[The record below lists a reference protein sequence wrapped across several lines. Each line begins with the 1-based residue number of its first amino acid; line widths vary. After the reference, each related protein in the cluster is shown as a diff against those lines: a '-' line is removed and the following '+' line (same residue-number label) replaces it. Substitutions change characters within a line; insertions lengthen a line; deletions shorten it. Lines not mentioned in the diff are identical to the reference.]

1 MKLTIFAKLFL
12 AIFLSMLVTLG
23 AMTASIQWVFRQ
35 GFDEYLRKVEETRL
49 EKLTKLLE
57 EDYRKQGSWEFLYAN
72 QDYWMTLLRQ
82 SNGQTQASNED
93 SPEPQPEPPRPPP
106 PDFLGGGAGFPAP
119 PPHDH
124 RHRHGPHHGDLFRN
138 GDLRVLDTN
147 RQQIIGPPFD
157 MQAGG
162 KEILRPITY
171 GGSTVGWLGFLPH
184 KPPLSGIESVFIQQ
198 QGQASYVILGLVL
211 IIALLVSLLLARQFL
226 LPVRRLAAG
235 AKSLAGGNYDTQV
248 KIVSRDELGELGR
261 DFNLLARTLK
271 RNEESRRQW
280 VADTSHELRTPLA
293 VLRSEVEAL
302 QDGIREATPDR
313 LRSIHTEIMGM
324 GKLVDDLYQLSLYD
338 LGALNYRMESL
349 DVMELLAEAIQSFKT
364 RFDVKNIRLALHCG
378 ASSHVKISGDS
389 GRLRQLFMNLL
400 ENSLR
405 YTDSGGTCM
414 VDIEKTPRT
423 AIINIRDSAPGV
435 PEESLDRLF
444 DRFYRADKSRSRES
458 GGSGLGLSICKN
470 IVEAHG
476 GTIRADHSQLGG
488 LWLRVELPLLRP

>member
-35 GFDEYLRKVEETRL
+35 GFDEYLQKVEETRL
-49 EKLTKLLE
+49 EKLATLLE
-57 EDYRKQGSWEFLYAN
+57 AGYGEQGSWDFLYGN
-72 QDYWMTLLRQ
+72 QDYWITLLRQ
-82 SNGQTQASNED
+82 SIGQTEISIGEP
-93 SPEPQPEPPRPPP
+93 PEPEPPPPP
-106 PDFLGGGAGFPAP
+106 NPDFLGGEWGFPGP
-119 PPHDH
+119 PPHRH
-124 RHRHGPHHGDLFRN
+124 HRHGPHRGGLFRN
-138 GDLRVLDTN
+138 GHLRVLDNN
-147 RQQIIGPPFD
+147 RQQVIGPPFEI
-157 MQAGG
+157 QAGD
-162 KEILRPITY
+162 KETLRPITY
-171 GGSTVGWLGFLPH
+171 GGNTVGWLGFLPR
-184 KPPLSGIESVFIQQ
+184 KPQLSGIESVFIQQ
-198 QGQASYVILGLVL
+198 QGQASYAILGLVL
-211 IIALLVSLLLARQFL
+211 MIALLVSLLLARQFL

-235 AKSLAGGNYDTQV
+235 AKSLAAGNYDTQV
-248 KIVSRDELGELGR
+248 EITSRDELGELGR

-313 LRSIHTEIMGM
+313 LRSIHAEILGM
-324 GKLVDDLYQLSLYD
+324 GKLVDDLYQLSIYD

-349 DVMELLAEAIQSFKT
+349 DVVELLEETMYGFKT
-364 RFDVKNIRLALHCG
+364 RYDGKNIRLALRCG
-378 ASSHVKISGDS
+378 TSSHVKIRGDS
-389 GRLRQLFMNLL
+389 DRLRQLFINLL

-405 YTDSGGTCM
+405 YTDSGGACL
-414 VDIEKTPRT
+414 VDIEKSTT
-423 AIINIRDSAPGV
+423 SAIINIRDSAPGV
-435 PEESLDRLF
+435 EDESLTRLF

-458 GGSGLGLSICKN
+458 GGSGLGLAICKN

-476 GTIRADHSQLGG
+476 GSIRASHSELGG